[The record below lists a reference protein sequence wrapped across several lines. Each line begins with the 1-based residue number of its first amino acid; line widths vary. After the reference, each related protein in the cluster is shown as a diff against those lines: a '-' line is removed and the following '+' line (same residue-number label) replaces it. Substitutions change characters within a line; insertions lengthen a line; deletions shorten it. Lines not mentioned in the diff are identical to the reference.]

1 MRGRKRIY
9 GVYSSIILLFII
21 FGFQLLDSSAMPQ
34 QARDG
39 DELMNMI
46 VDEEDWKLLL
56 CLVGWDKKERLEAPT
71 PPTPL
76 LLWKKKNTWP
86 SCSSRKSESQLLFE
100 FSLPAQWK
108 FFIIKFPRDQ
118 KKKIYWQYKNIF

>member
-9 GVYSSIILLFII
+9 GVFSSIILLFII

-56 CLVGWDKKERLEAPT
+56 CLVG
-71 PPTPL
+71 
-76 LLWKKKNTWP
+76 
-86 SCSSRKSESQLLFE
+86 
-100 FSLPAQWK
+100 
-108 FFIIKFPRDQ
+108 
-118 KKKIYWQYKNIF
+118 

>member
-1 MRGRKRIY
+1 MRGRKGIY

-39 DELMNMI
+39 DEMMNMI

-56 CLVGWDKKERLEAPT
+56 CLVG
-71 PPTPL
+71 
-76 LLWKKKNTWP
+76 
-86 SCSSRKSESQLLFE
+86 
-100 FSLPAQWK
+100 
-108 FFIIKFPRDQ
+108 
-118 KKKIYWQYKNIF
+118 

>member
-1 MRGRKRIY
+1 MRGRKGKF

-56 CLVGWDKKERLEAPT
+56 CLVG
-71 PPTPL
+71 
-76 LLWKKKNTWP
+76 
-86 SCSSRKSESQLLFE
+86 
-100 FSLPAQWK
+100 
-108 FFIIKFPRDQ
+108 
-118 KKKIYWQYKNIF
+118 

>member
-56 CLVGWDKKERLEAPT
+56 CLVGEIKKERLEAPT

-76 LLWKKKNTWP
+76 LM
-86 SCSSRKSESQLLFE
+86 
-100 FSLPAQWK
+100 
-108 FFIIKFPRDQ
+108 
-118 KKKIYWQYKNIF
+118 

>member
-56 CLVGWDKKERLEAPT
+56 CLVG
-71 PPTPL
+71 
-76 LLWKKKNTWP
+76 
-86 SCSSRKSESQLLFE
+86 
-100 FSLPAQWK
+100 
-108 FFIIKFPRDQ
+108 
-118 KKKIYWQYKNIF
+118 

>member
-1 MRGRKRIY
+1 MRGRKKKY

-56 CLVGWDKKERLEAPT
+56 CLVG
-71 PPTPL
+71 
-76 LLWKKKNTWP
+76 
-86 SCSSRKSESQLLFE
+86 
-100 FSLPAQWK
+100 
-108 FFIIKFPRDQ
+108 
-118 KKKIYWQYKNIF
+118 

>member
-46 VDEEDWKLLL
+46 VDGEDWKLLL
-56 CLVGWDKKERLEAPT
+56 CLVG
-71 PPTPL
+71 
-76 LLWKKKNTWP
+76 
-86 SCSSRKSESQLLFE
+86 
-100 FSLPAQWK
+100 
-108 FFIIKFPRDQ
+108 
-118 KKKIYWQYKNIF
+118 

>member
-39 DELMNMI
+39 DELMNMLLMRRI
-46 VDEEDWKLLL
+46 GSCYYVWWDEIKKKGWKHQLHQHHYY
-56 CLVGWDKKERLEAPT
+56 CEKKEYLA
-71 PPTPL
+71 
-76 LLWKKKNTWP
+76 
-86 SCSSRKSESQLLFE
+86 QLFQPE
-100 FSLPAQWK
+100 E
-108 FFIIKFPRDQ
+108 
-118 KKKIYWQYKNIF
+118 

>member
-1 MRGRKRIY
+1 MRGKKRIY
-9 GVYSSIILLFII
+9 GVYSSIFLLFII

-56 CLVGWDKKERLEAPT
+56 CLVG
-71 PPTPL
+71 
-76 LLWKKKNTWP
+76 
-86 SCSSRKSESQLLFE
+86 
-100 FSLPAQWK
+100 
-108 FFIIKFPRDQ
+108 
-118 KKKIYWQYKNIF
+118 

>member
-1 MRGRKRIY
+1 VRGRKGKF

-56 CLVGWDKKERLEAPT
+56 CLVG
-71 PPTPL
+71 
-76 LLWKKKNTWP
+76 
-86 SCSSRKSESQLLFE
+86 
-100 FSLPAQWK
+100 
-108 FFIIKFPRDQ
+108 
-118 KKKIYWQYKNIF
+118 